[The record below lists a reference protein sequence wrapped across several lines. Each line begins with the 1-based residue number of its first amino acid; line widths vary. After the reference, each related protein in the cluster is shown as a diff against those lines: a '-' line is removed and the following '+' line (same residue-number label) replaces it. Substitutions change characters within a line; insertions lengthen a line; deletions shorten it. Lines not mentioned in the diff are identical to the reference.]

1 MSETPTGHA
10 ADARIPIQSWPVSVE
25 PSQLSLVLVPNTTTV
40 TSPFTGALQTEP
52 MPGTCWRYD
61 AAYAALDVDQARE
74 ARAMVAQLR
83 GMSGRLYLPAEPGR
97 GVIAP
102 QPPADNPAGVVD
114 TGPRVSGTA
123 GGLLQTTGWAHAQGE
138 LVYRAGDYISVD
150 DTLGWRHLFMLLD
163 DAVAGADGAAEF
175 VVAPELAGVDL
186 PAGAALH
193 HGGDASGVFYL
204 ADDGQGA
211 IAEAPGG
218 DYSCPLS
225 AIEFRY
231 AAVLRRTE

>member
-1 MSETPTGHA
+1 MSDTLTGFA
-10 ADARIPIQSWPVSVE
+10 ADAHVRIQSWPVSVK
-25 PSQLSLVLVPNTTTV
+25 PNQLSLTLIPNSTTV
-40 TSPFTGALQTEP
+40 TSPFTGALQSEP

-74 ARAMVAQLR
+74 SGATVAQLR
-83 GMSGRLYLPAEPGR
+83 GMSGRFYMLAEPGR

-102 QPPADNPAGVVD
+102 QPPADNSANVVD

-150 DTLGWRHLFMLLD
+150 DALGWRHLFLLVE

-193 HGGDASGVFYL
+193 HGGNASGVFYL

-211 IAEAPGG
+211 ITEAPGG
-218 DYSCPLS
+218 DYSCSLA

-231 AAVLRRTE
+231 AAVLRRTA